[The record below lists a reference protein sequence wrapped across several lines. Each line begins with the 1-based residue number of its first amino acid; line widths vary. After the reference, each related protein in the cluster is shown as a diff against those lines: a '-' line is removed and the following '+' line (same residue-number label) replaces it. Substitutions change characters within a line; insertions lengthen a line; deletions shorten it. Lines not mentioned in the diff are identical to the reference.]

1 LSVFLSGSQPR
12 RGGQIEIAGNVVRAV
27 LAATVLVLLSAWL
40 ALPSPAA
47 AQTQFPLTVTLAGGG
62 IGSVE
67 DTSLNISC
75 PTRCSA
81 SFDQGSQVA
90 LTASPDD
97 GSTFVGWSGAG
108 CSGTQSCIVTM
119 NSAEDVTATFAV
131 APPPPQYTLNVHLAG
146 GGVGSVQDTSF
157 NISCPTRCSSVF
169 GPGAEVVLVAS
180 ADDVSTFAGW
190 SGAGCSGTQSCIV
203 TMNSNQSVTATFLQ
217 PGHGTFTVPVP
228 KTRRHRQIR
237 SKITMGWHWDAHRTR
252 LTKMSFSRLPRAA
265 RIHVTCQGKRCPFK
279 TRNGTARRVKA
290 LEHSLVGRAFLPGD
304 KVRLTI
310 SAPGRRAERG
320 LVTIRRER
328 IPRAQLLP

>member
-1 LSVFLSGSQPR
+1 MFLSGSQPR

-131 APPPPQYTLNVHLAG
+131 TPPPPPQYTLNVHLAG

-180 ADDVSTFAGW
+180 ADDVSTFVGW

-228 KTRRHRQIR
+228 KPPATPPDPIEDHHGLALGRPPHTAHQDVVLQVAQCGQDPRH
-237 SKITMGWHWDAHRTR
+237 
-252 LTKMSFSRLPRAA
+252 
-265 RIHVTCQGKRCPFK
+265 
-279 TRNGTARRVKA
+279 
-290 LEHSLVGRAFLPGD
+290 LPGQAVPVQD
-304 KVRLTI
+304 SQRHCATRQSV
-310 SAPGRRAERG
+310 
-320 LVTIRRER
+320 
-328 IPRAQLLP
+328 